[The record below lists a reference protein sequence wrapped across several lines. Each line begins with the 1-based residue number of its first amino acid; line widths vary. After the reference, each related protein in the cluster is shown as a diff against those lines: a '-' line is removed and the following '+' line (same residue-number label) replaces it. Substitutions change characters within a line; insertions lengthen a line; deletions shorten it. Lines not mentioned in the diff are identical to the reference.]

1 MFKAAITSYCR
12 GRTTDDTLRP
22 AEPPLHARFHRR
34 GWRLRR
40 YWRAR
45 TIQLAIGTVAL
56 VFTLSYFRSTWRT
69 ARTDRSELLALG
81 TLCAIS
87 LLPIYHRVYDAT
99 ILTIALAWI
108 LSELNGANWRFALT
122 MLVPLTIFVIPFDVV
137 GSAAKRVEF
146 IAQISQ
152 TDWWQSVLA
161 PHYAWGLF
169 AGTAFLLGALGR
181 QAAMNRGDHRAF
193 TGPTADVF
201 ANG

>member
-1 MFKAAITSYCR
+1 MPRFRPSETCMGASNRRPSTLAAR
-12 GRTTDDTLRP
+12 ADR
-22 AEPPLHARFHRR
+22 HR
-34 GWRLRR
+34 L
-40 YWRAR
+40 YE
-45 TIQLAIGTVAL
+45 
-56 VFTLSYFRSTWRT
+56 RSVQSTEE
-69 ARTDRSELLALG
+69 DVEL
-81 TLCAIS
+81 
-87 LLPIYHRVYDAT
+87 
-99 ILTIALAWI
+99 
-108 LSELNGANWRFALT
+108 
-122 MLVPLTIFVIPFDVV
+122 
-137 GSAAKRVEF
+137 